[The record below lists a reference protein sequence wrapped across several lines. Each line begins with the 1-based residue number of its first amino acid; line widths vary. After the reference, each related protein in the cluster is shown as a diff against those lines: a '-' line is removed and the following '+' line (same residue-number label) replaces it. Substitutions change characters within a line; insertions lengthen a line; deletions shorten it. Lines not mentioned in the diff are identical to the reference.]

1 MYSCWSLILFGCG
14 NTIGCGIFAY
24 TGLAAQ
30 YAGGPAV
37 FLSYLVAGFASL
49 MTALVYAEFGSRFP
63 KSGSSYYYSSMFQ
76 GEGIS
81 WIIAWNLNLRYGCYA
96 ATISRAWGSY
106 FMKFFKLLGFPLP
119 KFLNNYECGPFDFSI
134 LAPLCMLLCCWI

>member
-1 MYSCWSLILFGCG
+1 MYSCCSLILFGVG

-106 FMKFFKLLGFPLP
+106 FMEFFKLLGFPLP